1 MKNRAYLVTWFS
13 GYYELMEGNEVY
25 LEGLSEGQV
34 VKHHR
39 IARGFRQIDLASS
52 AHCDLYHIINLEKDR
67 WVRPDIRER
76 ILVALGL
83 WEGVGDGQ

>member
-1 MKNRAYLVTWFS
+1 MK
-13 GYYELMEGNEVY
+13 GNKVY

-39 IARGFRQIDLASS
+39 IARDLRQIDLASL
-52 AHCDLYHIINLEKDR
+52 AHCDLYHIINVEKDR

>member
-1 MKNRAYLVTWFS
+1 MN
-13 GYYELMEGNEVY
+13 GNKVY

-39 IARGFRQIDLASS
+39 IARSLRQLDLAAL
-52 AHCDLYHIINLEKDR
+52 AHCEQSHVIDLEKDR

-76 ILVALGL
+76 ILVVLGL
-83 WEGVGDGQ
+83 WEGVGDDQ